1 MKKSIILGIALT
13 LGLNAVEMHGRP
25 MLEETPFVQAKT
37 LLGKG
42 KPVLFEVGS
51 DSCRSCRTMGKRLYA
66 LSKEHPGYLIRF
78 INVKKEREAATALKV
93 MMIPTQIFFDK
104 NGKEVYRH
112 VGILENTE
120 LDMLLKKYR
129 F

>member
-1 MKKSIILGIALT
+1 MILGIALT

-25 MLEETPFVQAKT
+25 MLEETPFVQAKSVV
-37 LLGKG
+37 GKG

-51 DSCRSCRTMGKRLYA
+51 DSCRSCRVMGKRLYA
-66 LSKEHPGYLIRF
+66 LSKEHLGYLIRF

-93 MMIPTQIFFDK
+93 MMIPTQIFFDG

-120 LDMLLKKYR
+120 LDMLLKKYQ